1 MSNCPA
7 SDKIQN
13 AIIPELSCN
22 NPAPESIL
30 RLPTALPGVVGAGD
44 LETDYQLTAADVNAA
59 WTASYYQVSSNG
71 VTEDTNTTVC
81 VDNTAVD
88 YNTFTWVD
96 WLSPAQ
102 ALEKD
107 REWIKQLECSIDG
120 GSNGLTFGPVRP
132 PAARQPIVSL
142 PMPSVTVNKYNEG
155 GGGGGIIVQS
165 QEMAFKMEVT
175 NMQLR
180 IRPGR
185 VYIHDNK
192 AKSICFQYGAFP
204 AAQDCMIKGDIVPVT
219 FNTLDNAV
227 YLIVGYVAYD
237 ANQVVDYGVLVF
249 ADTKDLY
256 RLPNLP
262 GFFCWIIGRVEK
274 SRNALTIIEQEHCF
288 SVFTDAYMLSQS
300 FSLHFKFD
308 LGDVTQVKYVTNA
321 FRTPKITLSGGI
333 IYNNPHRIQFIA
345 GIAYE
350 NAIAT
355 STTLYAVLNRYSNT
369 LSWTTTYPFSPDN
382 RLFLVIASIG
392 YQTTT
397 KVDYVWKLNH
407 PADLLSPPRYA
418 GYFTIISTE
427 TGYSV
432 IDGAGSSRSIC
443 MVNGSNF
450 TVDNTVL
457 EGTGQYIL
465 LIYQAPYPT
474 GVTPP
479 DGIKYGTYVI
489 RSSYSTPSA
498 LGIRYCAYKQI
509 GRILSVSGTEYIQQ
523 DHMSGIPEIM
533 YFSRSCVST
542 EIEDEPESSSSANE

>member
-1 MSNCPA
+1 MSDCPS

-13 AIIPELSCN
+13 AVIPALTCE

-30 RLPTALPGVVGAGD
+30 RLPTTLPGVVGVGE
-44 LETDYQLTAADVNAA
+44 LESDYQLTAADVNTVWNA
-59 WTASYYQVSSNG
+59 TYYQIASGSVSI
-71 VTEDTNTTVC
+71 DTNNVIC
-81 VDNTAVD
+81 IDNTSTD
-88 YNTFTWVD
+88 YDTFTWVD
-96 WLSPAQ
+96 WLTPAQ
-102 ALEKD
+102 QLEQGRD
-107 REWIKQLECSIDG
+107 WIKQPECSMEG
-120 GSNGLTFGPVRP
+120 GSGGLTVGPVRP
-132 PAARQPIVSL
+132 LVTRQPIVSL
-142 PMPSVTVNKYNEG
+142 PMPSVTVNKYGSG
-155 GGGGGIIVQS
+155 GGGGEVIVQE
-165 QEMAFKMEVT
+165 QDMAFQMEVT
-175 NMQLR
+175 GMQLR

-185 VYIHDNK
+185 VYVHDNK
-192 AKSICFQYGAFP
+192 AKSVCFQYGEFSS
-204 AAQDCMIKGDIVPVT
+204 AQDCVIKGNTVPVA
-219 FNTLDNAV
+219 FNALDNAI
-227 YLIVGYVAYD
+227 YLIVGYVTYD
-237 ANQVVDYGVLVF
+237 ANQVSDYGVLVF
-249 ADTKDLY
+249 ADTRDLY

-288 SVFTDAYMLSQS
+288 SVFADAYMLSQS
-300 FSLHFKFD
+300 FSLHFEFD
-308 LGDVTQVKYVTNA
+308 LGDVAQIKYVTNA

-333 IYNNPHRIQFIA
+333 IYDDPHRIRSIA
-345 GIAYE
+345 GITYE
-350 NAIAT
+350 NAIAAGT
-355 STTLYAVLNRYSNT
+355 VLYAVLNRYSYT
-369 LSWTTTYPFSPDN
+369 LSWTTTNPLSSNN

-397 KVDYVWKLNH
+397 KVDYAWKLNH

-432 IDGAGSSRSIC
+432 IDGAGSGQSIC

-450 TVDNTVL
+450 TVTDTVL

-465 LIYQAPYPT
+465 LIYQAPYPS

-533 YFSRSCVST
+533 YFSRSCVSA
-542 EIEDEPESSSSANE
+542 EIEDEPESSSSTNE